1 MIIYGDSIMF
11 NITETMKEVYYD
23 KMITK
28 NGKGSSKAIMYVT
41 DEIQKFMDENEI
53 TLKDFLYIMKNE
65 LTDFPKCQYCGK
77 EIRKKLYN
85 ASRYCSK
92 SCGTYATKQ
101 MKEETCLKKYGVKDY
116 SATDEYKNHMLEI
129 SQKRTEEEKQSI
141 VDKRKKTMMDR
152 YDAEC
157 ALKVNKFKEKKNKTT
172 KDRYGVEN
180 YSQTEE
186 WKKYSSTSWTEEK
199 KKEVAEKI
207 KHTVNQK
214 YGVDY
219 YSQTEEFKENRKKK
233 IQEKYGVD
241 YYSQTE
247 EWQNKIK
254 STSKDK
260 YGVEYYFQSKEFLDN
275 RKKLMKELYGVDS
288 YFQSKDFFE
297 HKRMKKYS
305 SFIRILKRKHITM
318 LSLEEDYISY
328 KKDLQF
334 KCDMCNHVF
343 YDDAHT
349 PTLICCPNCKRK
361 FHSKKEKD
369 VYLFVKSIY
378 DGIVIENDR
387 TILSGKE
394 LDIYIPDKKI
404 AIEFDGYYWHSDLF
418 VDRNYHLNKTLE
430 CQEKEIRLIH
440 VFEYDWDTKEEICK
454 SIISSALGIYERK
467 IYARNCVVKSIDNDS
482 YKQFLDENHIQG
494 SVTSSFRLGLFY
506 GKELVAVMGFGK
518 SRFKK
523 DEYELH
529 RFCTK
534 LHTQVLGGFS
544 KLIKHSEIK
553 EFISYVDRARFTGES
568 YVKNGFQIVNYTKS
582 SYVYVR
588 NDVIFNRMSC
598 QKHKLSNIL
607 ENYDETQS
615 EYDNMVNNGY
625 FRIYDCGTIKVKY
638 ILDK

>member
-1 MIIYGDSIMF
+1 MIIYGDIIMF

-23 KMITK
+23 KMISKT
-28 NGKGSSKAIMYVT
+28 GKGSSKAVMYVT
-41 DEIQKFMDENEI
+41 EEIQKFMDENEI

-101 MKEETCLKKYGVKDY
+101 MKEETCLKNYGVKDY

-180 YSQTEE
+180 YAQTEE
-186 WKKYSSTSWTEEK
+186 WKNYFYSLWTDEK

-214 YGVDY
+214 YGVNY
-219 YSQTEEFKENRKKK
+219 YLQTEEFKENRKKK
-233 IQEKYGVD
+233 IQEKYDVD

-247 EWQNKIK
+247 EWKNKIK
-254 STSKDK
+254 STSKEK
-260 YGVEYYFQSKEFLDN
+260 YGVEYYFQSKDFLSN
-275 RKKLMKELYGVDS
+275 ERKKYYDKFIKLLDEKNFTMIS
-288 YFQSKDFFE
+288 SK
-297 HKRMKKYS
+297 
-305 SFIRILKRKHITM
+305 
-318 LSLEEDYISY
+318 EDYINL
-328 KKDLQF
+328 KEQLLF
-334 KCDMCNHVF
+334 KCNDCGTEFYNNGNKIFYVYCPHCNTKLYSH
-343 YDDAHT
+343 
-349 PTLICCPNCKRK
+349 
-361 FHSKKEKD
+361 KEKE
-369 VYLFVKSIY
+369 VFNYVKSIY
-378 DGIVIENDR
+378 SGAVIENDR

-394 LDIYIPDKKI
+394 LDIYIPDKNI
-404 AIEFDGYYWHSDLF
+404 AIEFDGKYWHSDLF
-418 VDRNYHLNKTLE
+418 VNKDYHLNKTLE
-430 CQEKEIRLIH
+430 CQDKGIRLIH
-440 VFEYDWDTKEEICK
+440 IFEYDWNLHKKICQ
-454 SIISSALGIYERK
+454 SIIASALGIYERK
-467 IYARNCVVKSIDNDS
+467 LYARKCVVKCIDNDL
-482 YKQFLDENHIQG
+482 YKEFLMSNHIQG
-494 SVTSSFRLGLFY
+494 SINSSFRLGLFY

-534 LHTQVLGGFS
+534 LHTQVVGGFS
-544 KLIKHSEIK
+544 KLIKHSGVK
-553 EFISYVDRARFTGES
+553 EFISYVDRARFTGDG
-568 YVKNGFQIVNYTKS
+568 YIKNGFQIVNYTKP

-638 ILDK
+638 TLDK